1 VLPLVVGG
9 LLNKEAASILGIS
22 EVTVKTHRCQVM
34 RKMQAESFAELVRMA
49 MKLRISYRPE
59 TQPRLERQ
67 SETSMF
73 VVRNGSRSLAQVAAQ

>member
-9 LLNKEAASILGIS
+9 LLNKEAASVLGIS

-49 MKLRISYRPE
+49 MKLRISYRP
-59 TQPRLERQ
+59 QPGVERQ